1 MARLFDPFI
10 IRGIELRNRI
20 VFAPVVTNFGLRKE
34 QALKY
39 FAERAR
45 GGAGLIIVHA
55 IPVDLFL
62 DADWARR
69 LGSLVKAVQGE
80 GGKIAIQLWHGNDL
94 NGQPVAPFARGAC
107 RPITREEI
115 LRVVDKF
122 ATAAGR
128 CREVGFDGAEVHGA
142 HGYFVQQFFS
152 PLTNQRD
159 DDYGGSMEKRMRFSL
174 ELIGAMRKAAGEK
187 FLLLFRHSA
196 VEGVPGGAT
205 VEESAR
211 LARAL
216 ETQGLDV
223 MDISAGGG
231 TGDNLSISEASAPEG
246 THAELAG
253 RIKTSVSIPV
263 IAVGRIQTRSIAE
276 RILEEGKA
284 DLVALAR
291 QLLADPFWPKK
302 LQEGRDGE
310 VVLCTYC
317 NSCTLRMRAGKPI
330 VCPQNPNL
338 GKESG
343 AGTQ

>member
-1 MARLFDPFI
+1 MARLIDPLI
-10 IRGIELRNRI
+10 LRGIELRNRI

-94 NGQPVAPFARGAC
+94 NGQPVAPSARGAC
-107 RPITREEI
+107 RLITRKEI

-128 CREVGFDGAEVHGA
+128 CREVGFDGAEIHGA

-174 ELIGAMRKAAGEK
+174 ELIGAMRKAAGKK

-196 VEGVPGGAT
+196 VEGEPGGAT
-205 VEESAR
+205 LEESAR

-231 TGDNLSISEASAPEG
+231 TGDNLSIPEASAPEAR
-246 THAELAG
+246 TPSS
-253 RIKTSVSIPV
+253 R
-263 IAVGRIQTRSIAE
+263 
-276 RILEEGKA
+276 EE
-284 DLVALAR
+284 
-291 QLLADPFWPKK
+291 
-302 LQEGRDGE
+302 
-310 VVLCTYC
+310 
-317 NSCTLRMRAGKPI
+317 SKPRF
-330 VCPQNPNL
+330 PSP
-338 GKESG
+338 
-343 AGTQ
+343 